1 MFLSN
6 TMLTISSP
14 PPQAVLDKRPLW
26 FVLIGILGITLILR
40 VINLDILAGL
50 LCALMI
56 CLSCIIIR
64 DGMRDLPKFGLMFGL
79 LCGINFVFYFMPIA
93 SSLIL
98 GKTEQ
103 HIVPAMTSGG
113 GSGASGG
120 YGSDRHLTY
129 TLMVRTTPFF
139 DFHKGFLYNAGSV
152 GELLLPVAMLLG
164 TYLGISAHYEYQS
177 HIADF
182 YDDALDD
189 EAGANAEEA
198 AQLLMQATAI
208 DEATGR
214 RGADYGAILGAATG
228 GASLAPSANAEVPK
242 NSHKAFQG
250 PSYKLSA

>member
-6 TMLTISSP
+6 TMLTITSP

-26 FVLIGILGITLILR
+26 FVLIGVLGLTLILR

-103 HIVPAMTSGG
+103 HIVPAPRG
-113 GSGASGG
+113 GSGASDG
-120 YGSDRHLTY
+120 YENDRHLEY
-129 TLMVRTTPFF
+129 TLMVRTTSFF
-139 DFHKGFLYNAGSV
+139 DVKKGFIYNAGSV

-177 HIADF
+177 HIGDF
-182 YDDALDD
+182 YDDGIDD

-214 RGADYGAILGAATG
+214 RGADYGAVLAAATG
-228 GASLAPSANAEVPK
+228 GASFPPSANAEVPK

-250 PSYKLSA
+250 TSYKLSA